1 MKSCRL
7 AVIVIGV
14 TFLAS
19 PSLKA
24 DTFNFGSCAQI
35 TTAGAA
41 CPNVDSTKT
50 LLTYSN
56 GVLSVQAS
64 GWLNTGPG
72 TNLYVKQS
80 IFADETGLGTAR
92 DVNNEI
98 NISDFVDL
106 NLSNLV
112 AKGIFSGN
120 LILESLQVGEGFT
133 ICKGN
138 TVGSLGVPISCV
150 NGGAGAGT
158 ATVNLTW
165 TAATDIIG
173 ITAWNADGLHP
184 LTNVLIEGLNVPA
197 TVPEP
202 ATLALL
208 GFGMVGLAGLRRSRK
223 LAKN

>member
-1 MKSCRL
+1 MKSFRL
-7 AVIVIGV
+7 AVIVIGIA
-14 TFLAS
+14 FLGS

-35 TTAGAA
+35 TTVGAV

-64 GWLNTGPG
+64 GWLDTGPG
-72 TNLYVKQS
+72 TNLFVKQS
-80 IFADETGLGTAR
+80 ILGNETGLGTTR

-112 AKGIFSGN
+112 AHGIYSGM
-120 LILESLQVGEGFT
+120 LTLESLQIGEGFR

-138 TVGSLGVPISCV
+138 TVGSLGVPSSCV
-150 NGGAGAGT
+150 NGGAGTGT
-158 ATVNLTW
+158 STVSLTW

-184 LTNVLIEGLNVPA
+184 ATNVLIEGLNVPSS
-197 TVPEP
+197 VPEP
-202 ATLALL
+202 ATLTLL
-208 GFGMVGLAGLRRSRK
+208 GFGMVSLAGLRRSRK

>member
-1 MKSCRL
+1 MKSFRL

-14 TFLAS
+14 AFLAS

-24 DTFNFGSCAQI
+24 DTLNFGSCVQV

-41 CPNVDSTKT
+41 CPNTDSTKT

-64 GWLNTGPG
+64 GWLSAGG
-72 TNLYVKQS
+72 STNLYVKQLG
-80 IFADETGLGTAR
+80 ANETGLGTTR

-112 AKGIFSGN
+112 ANGIYSGM
-120 LILESLQVGEGFT
+120 LTLESLQTGEGFT

-138 TVGSLGVPISCV
+138 TVGLLGGSCV
-150 NGGAGAGT
+150 NSGAGT
-158 ATVNLTW
+158 GTTTFSLTW
-165 TAATDIIG
+165 TGTTDIIG
-173 ITAWNADGLHP
+173 ISAWNADGSHP
-184 LTNVLIEGLNVPA
+184 KANVLIEGL
-197 TVPEP
+197 TVRAPEP
-202 ATLALL
+202 ATLTLL
-208 GFGMVGLAGLRRSRK
+208 GFGMVGLVGLRRSRK
-223 LAKN
+223 LVKN